1 MSTARTT
8 RLSRCRR
15 TSVRLLSASGAASV
29 VLASFL
35 LGALDFALVK
45 ATTTPRRVEP
55 FGLLEGLPGEAVAQA
70 REWERH
76 LVEMGHEFLGVVE
89 DTGADVSGVKKGLLC
104 WIRGHDQVIARPGR
118 GGHMPPR
125 SSMARATRASG
136 ERNPKAMRVRSR
148 SFVFT
153 LSTRAFDSPW
163 LSAALMPARCSRMER
178 ASFTNAGSRQRQAHF
193 SQASSS
199 AMPSAPLS

>member
-1 MSTARTT
+1 MVTQQAGS
-8 RLSRCRR
+8 
-15 TSVRLLSASGAASV
+15 
-29 VLASFL
+29 LAGFDHSMFTHD
-35 LGALDFALVK
+35 GRAHEVFRAG
-45 ATTTPRRVEP
+45 TGP
-55 FGLLEGLPGEAVAQA
+55 AVI
-70 REWERH
+70 
-76 LVEMGHEFLGVVE
+76 VIHEN
-89 DTGADVSGVKKGLLC
+89 GLLC

-163 LSAALMPARCSRMER
+163 L
-178 ASFTNAGSRQRQAHF
+178 
-193 SQASSS
+193 
-199 AMPSAPLS
+199 

>member
-29 VLASFL
+29 VVASVL

-76 LVEMGHEFLGVVE
+76 L
-89 DTGADVSGVKKGLLC
+89 GLVP
-104 WIRGHDQVIARPGR
+104 QVQGPPASAPDRARLQEIAMITRTDDARPSGSCWPAAGQRDEPVPSISGR
-118 GGHMPPR
+118 DRLVLARLRAGTSLTARLRAGGQP
-125 SSMARATRASG
+125 
-136 ERNPKAMRVRSR
+136 
-148 SFVFT
+148 
-153 LSTRAFDSPW
+153 
-163 LSAALMPARCSRMER
+163 
-178 ASFTNAGSRQRQAHF
+178 
-193 SQASSS
+193 
-199 AMPSAPLS
+199 

>member
-55 FGLLEGLPGEAVAQA
+55 FGLLELVEAVD
-70 REWERH
+70 R
-76 LVEMGHEFLGVVE
+76 LGRF
-89 DTGADVSGVKKGLLC
+89 DWRISFAGAFIGLL
-104 WIRGHDQVIARPGR
+104 
-118 GGHMPPR
+118 
-125 SSMARATRASG
+125 
-136 ERNPKAMRVRSR
+136 
-148 SFVFT
+148 
-153 LSTRAFDSPW
+153 
-163 LSAALMPARCSRMER
+163 LSAVFPPESVREVLMMLAQ
-178 ASFTNAGSRQRQAHF
+178 SFRLIPVSYTHLTLPTNR
-193 SQASSS
+193 
-199 AMPSAPLS
+199 

>member
-55 FGLLEGLPGEAVAQA
+55 FGLLDVELLTPTTPSTYLPQI
-70 REWERH
+70 
-76 LVEMGHEFLGVVE
+76 
-89 DTGADVSGVKKGLLC
+89 ADD
-104 WIRGHDQVIARPGR
+104 IRRDPAPSDYLRTATTPLPWDQPENRP
-118 GGHMPPR
+118 
-125 SSMARATRASG
+125 TRLS
-136 ERNPKAMRVRSR
+136 RPLSR
-148 SFVFT
+148 S
-153 LSTRAFDSPW
+153 
-163 LSAALMPARCSRMER
+163 ER
-178 ASFTNAGSRQRQAHF
+178 DRQRRSKARRPQP
-193 SQASSS
+193 QT
-199 AMPSAPLS
+199 APAYKE

>member
-76 LVEMGHEFLGVVE
+76 LVEVVTGLPPGAPQDAKPRPQLRRRGAAE
-89 DTGADVSGVKKGLLC
+89 RAGPGQGRGADRSWPAGL
-104 WIRGHDQVIARPGR
+104 GTH
-118 GGHMPPR
+118 
-125 SSMARATRASG
+125 RAA
-136 ERNPKAMRVRSR
+136 
-148 SFVFT
+148 
-153 LSTRAFDSPW
+153 
-163 LSAALMPARCSRMER
+163 AALCR
-178 ASFTNAGSRQRQAHF
+178 AGV
-193 SQASSS
+193 
-199 AMPSAPLS
+199 

>member
-55 FGLLEGLPGEAVAQA
+55 FGLLD
-70 REWERH
+70 
-76 LVEMGHEFLGVVE
+76 VE
-89 DTGADVSGVKKGLLC
+89 LL
-104 WIRGHDQVIARPGR
+104 
-118 GGHMPPR
+118 
-125 SSMARATRASG
+125 
-136 ERNPKAMRVRSR
+136 
-148 SFVFT
+148 
-153 LSTRAFDSPW
+153 
-163 LSAALMPARCSRMER
+163 
-178 ASFTNAGSRQRQAHF
+178 
-193 SQASSS
+193 
-199 AMPSAPLS
+199 

>member
-76 LVEMGHEFLGVVE
+76 LVEVV
-89 DTGADVSGVKKGLLC
+89 TGPVSGRAPYLVASPNC
-104 WIRGHDQVIARPGR
+104 HDLQ
-118 GGHMPPR
+118 
-125 SSMARATRASG
+125 
-136 ERNPKAMRVRSR
+136 
-148 SFVFT
+148 
-153 LSTRAFDSPW
+153 SP
-163 LSAALMPARCSRMER
+163 AL
-178 ASFTNAGSRQRQAHF
+178 
-193 SQASSS
+193 QASSQRIRQERKS
-199 AMPSAPLS
+199 TTSSSPGSGASTPDHDHGN

>member
-55 FGLLEGLPGEAVAQA
+55 FGLLEGLPGEAVAQGYDWSGRSA
-70 REWERH
+70 ERH
-76 LVEMGHEFLGVVE
+76 RGQIRRLFGFRRFSEDDEVKLAGWLADEGAAVEL
-89 DTGADVSGVKKGLLC
+89 A
-104 WIRGHDQVIARPGR
+104 ARRPW
-118 GGHMPPR
+118 PR
-125 SSMARATRASG
+125 AAPRMRLTRAGGS
-136 ERNPKAMRVRSR
+136 MRSARQRASSASRSR
-148 SFVFT
+148 SSTRLV
-153 LSTRAFDSPW
+153 LSTSW
-163 LSAALMPARCSRMER
+163 LPRR
-178 ASFTNAGSRQRQAHF
+178 NAGAHVV
-193 SQASSS
+193 
-199 AMPSAPLS
+199 

>member
-55 FGLLEGLPGEAVAQA
+55 FGLLEGLTLAFFGRPQA
-70 REWERH
+70 RQ
-76 LVEMGHEFLGVVE
+76 VP
-89 DTGADVSGVKKGLLC
+89 ADS
-104 WIRGHDQVIARPGR
+104 
-118 GGHMPPR
+118 
-125 SSMARATRASG
+125 ATAAAS
-136 ERNPKAMRVRSR
+136 A
-148 SFVFT
+148 
-153 LSTRAFDSPW
+153 
-163 LSAALMPARCSRMER
+163 
-178 ASFTNAGSRQRQAHF
+178 
-193 SQASSS
+193 
-199 AMPSAPLS
+199 

>member
-55 FGLLEGLPGEAVAQA
+55 FGLLEGLPGEAVAQGYDWSGRSA
-70 REWERH
+70 ERYH
-76 LVEMGHEFLGVVE
+76 GQIRRLFGFRRFSEDDDVKLAGWLADEVAAVDRRAAAGGAAAPLPRRTHRTAGPSQRILGA
-89 DTGADVSGVKKGLLC
+89 G
-104 WIRGHDQVIARPGR
+104 
-118 GGHMPPR
+118 
-125 SSMARATRASG
+125 RATTGFA
-136 ERNPKAMRVRSR
+136 V
-148 SFVFT
+148 
-153 LSTRAFDSPW
+153 
-163 LSAALMPARCSRMER
+163 AA
-178 ASFTNAGSRQRQAHF
+178 
-193 SQASSS
+193 
-199 AMPSAPLS
+199 